1 MAHVH
6 TCRSRPRVITPP
18 PPQVNPFGK
27 LPALSNG
34 DVHIIES
41 GAVLL
46 YLHDLY
52 SSDTSATARGRAASW
67 VLFANSTMG
76 NGLYL
81 EHLRPRELPVIMAG
95 LTSTFADGRH
105 YLEPQ
110 GFTVADVAVGG
121 LLLYLP
127 FMFPDLELPFPAVTE
142 YMGRLAQRPAYK
154 ATLGAR
160 LAAGPAAPATR
171 GGKPAQ

>member
-1 MAHVH
+1 M
-6 TCRSRPRVITPP
+6 
-18 PPQVNPFGK
+18 NPFGK
-27 LPALSNG
+27 LPALTHG
-34 DVHIIES
+34 DIHNIES
-41 GAVLL
+41 GAILL

-52 SSDTSATARGRAASW
+52 NRDTSAAARGRAASW
-67 VLFANSTMG
+67 VLFANSTLG

-81 EHLRPRELPVIMAG
+81 EHLRPKELPVIMAG
-95 LTSTFADGRH
+95 LASTFADGRP

-110 GFTVADVAVGG
+110 GFTVGDVAVGG

-127 FMFPDLELPFPAVTE
+127 FMFPDLDLSSFPAVTD

-160 LAAGPAAPATR
+160 LATGPAAPATR
-171 GGKPAQ
+171 GGKPVR

>member
-1 MAHVH
+1 
-6 TCRSRPRVITPP
+6 
-18 PPQVNPFGK
+18 VNPFGK
-27 LPALSNG
+27 LPALSHG

-41 GAVLL
+41 GAILL

-52 SSDTSATARGRAASW
+52 SSDTSAAARGRAASW

-81 EHLRPRELPVIMAG
+81 EHLRPKELPVIMAG
-95 LTSTFADGRH
+95 LTSTFADGQH
-105 YLEPQ
+105 FLEPQ

-127 FMFPDLELPFPAVTE
+127 FMFPELDLTPFPAVLA
-142 YMGRLAQRPAYK
+142 YMNRLAQRPAFQ

-160 LAAGPAAPATR
+160 LASGPAAPPTR
-171 GGKPAQ
+171 GGTPVS